1 MVTSF
6 LIMAVLAGQAV
17 TGGSPPVTV
26 EIVASGHVETPAD
39 RFRVSGNVL
48 ACGATKAEAD
58 AALARKV
65 AELEAS
71 LRAIGVTKAQPLER
85 PSLAGMMGAM
95 SGTRGSYGCNTVDLK
110 DLLASPGAAT
120 KPKPKPAERL
130 GANAPVSFDAPSRP
144 VAMRAIA
151 ALTAADAKPSEKPLA
166 ILIDDTTAR
175 RAAKQQALTKARQEA
190 AAYAVSL
197 GSGPATLTRISEKQ
211 DWNSTDFAGQ
221 MVRMIGL
228 AASAPGDSVATDVT
242 LTVEFRLGER

>member
-17 TGGSPPVTV
+17 TGGSPPVKV

-120 KPKPKPAERL
+120 KPKPAERL
-130 GANAPVSFDAPSRP
+130 GANAPVSFDAPSRS

>member
-120 KPKPKPAERL
+120 KPKPAERL
-130 GANAPVSFDAPSRP
+130 GANAPVSFDAPNRS
-144 VAMRAIA
+144 VAIA
-151 ALTAADAKPSEKPLA
+151 ALTAADAKPAEKPLA
-166 ILIDDTTAR
+166 ISIDDTTAR
-175 RAAKQQALTKARQEA
+175 RAAKQQALAKARQEA

-228 AASAPGDSVATDVT
+228 AASAPSDSVATDVT
-242 LTVEFRLGER
+242 LTVEFRLAER